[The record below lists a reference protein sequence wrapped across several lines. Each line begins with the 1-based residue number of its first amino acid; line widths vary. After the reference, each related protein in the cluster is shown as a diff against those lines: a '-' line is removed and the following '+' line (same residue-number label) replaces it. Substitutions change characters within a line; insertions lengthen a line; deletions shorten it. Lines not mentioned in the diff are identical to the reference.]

1 MKCVTDDGL
10 AYQLFQEYSNH
21 PGQSLS
27 AVVISILLEPI
38 RQY

>member
-1 MKCVTDDGL
+1 MRRSHVVDD
-10 AYQLFQEYSNH
+10 YVSFTCNTKH